1 MKLGDFGISKFIEN
15 DIIKEDHTINIGT
28 KEYMSPEL
36 FSTQSII
43 NESIDIWFFFLN
55 KVQLSDLSFNIF
67 FYFRAFGC
75 VIYECGPW
83 SGYEQAKK
91 KMGDDFN
98 EIPDLIVDA
107 KISQLSILYKK

>member
-1 MKLGDFGISKFIEN
+1 MKLGDFGISKFVEN
-15 DIIKEDHTINIGT
+15 EIIAEEHTINIGT

-36 FSTQSII
+36 FSNQSII
-43 NESIDIWFFFLN
+43 NESIDIWYFFY
-55 KVQLSDLSFNIF
+55 KVQFSDLSFNVLF
-67 FYFRAFGC
+67 CFRAFGC

-91 KMGDDFN
+91 KMGDNFN